1 MRGETFFIADLIVML
16 MCGWNINRTEFRME
30 AVCTIAATPRQ
41 ERLDTCGAVVE
52 IFGGVEVIHP
62 LTWPRGVPWEAAGGV
77 ESMM

>member
-1 MRGETFFIADLIVML
+1 
-16 MCGWNINRTEFRME
+16 ME

-77 ESMM
+77 ESMK